1 MYVIFRRTTSPC
13 QNQQELRSFS
23 SWCRTTAAFVWVPG
37 ARSQACLSSRWNG
50 FSRRVLVRLR
60 RKGTAMN
67 HNRCVSCCV
76 FGARFHVDR
85 LSPSLSRDPP
95 PPPHTHF
102 SESNGHGLGR
112 QNKNFHF
119 TLGWNSRLAE
129 LTPQGPF
136 NGRHYAKQSQ
146 SCERKTRAKVFLR
159 VPNVAPLFSFRHSA
173 WTSPIRVSYAEWKN
187 ARINL
192 HPPRPSGL
200 KTIRRSCKITQSAMI

>member
-95 PPPHTHF
+95 QQLSFVRVKCSRPREAEQEFPFHTWVEF
-102 SESNGHGLGR
+102 
-112 QNKNFHF
+112 QI
-119 TLGWNSRLAE
+119 GWAHP
-129 LTPQGPF
+129 TGPF
-136 NGRHYAKQSQ
+136 QWPTLCQAKSIMRKENTGE
-146 SCERKTRAKVFLR
+146 SLPACTERSSTVQFQAFSLNFSHQGELCR
-159 VPNVAPLFSFRHSA
+159 VKKRENKSSSSSSKWP
-173 WTSPIRVSYAEWKN
+173 
-187 ARINL
+187 
-192 HPPRPSGL
+192 
-200 KTIRRSCKITQSAMI
+200 